1 MPDEQ
6 PPPRTAT
13 ARPLTTYALV
23 AAISGLLGF
32 GAIYAIAPRGSPS
45 GAAAPVSTAG
55 APVSPAAARGAWG
68 KALATGQMEKF
79 VVSEPSPLADITFED
94 ASGRKRTFA
103 DFRGK
108 VVLLNLWATWCAPC
122 RIEMPSLDRLQA
134 TTGSDRFEVV
144 ALSIDRGGAS
154 VAKKFLDDIGAKN
167 LSLYIESS
175 ARSMAALAVT
185 GLPTTILID
194 REGRQLG
201 RFAGHAEWD
210 SPEAK
215 RLIAA
220 ALAR

>member
-6 PPPRTAT
+6 PQPRTA
-13 ARPLTTYALV
+13 AAMPLATYALV
-23 AAISGLLGF
+23 AVLSGLLGF
-32 GAIYAIAPRGSPS
+32 GAIYAIAPRTSP
-45 GAAAPVSTAG
+45 APVTPASGVAAQVPTAG
-55 APVSPAAARGAWG
+55 APAAWG

-134 TTGSDRFEVV
+134 TMGSDRFEVV

-194 REGRQLG
+194 REGRPLG
-201 RFAGHAEWD
+201 RLAGHAEWD